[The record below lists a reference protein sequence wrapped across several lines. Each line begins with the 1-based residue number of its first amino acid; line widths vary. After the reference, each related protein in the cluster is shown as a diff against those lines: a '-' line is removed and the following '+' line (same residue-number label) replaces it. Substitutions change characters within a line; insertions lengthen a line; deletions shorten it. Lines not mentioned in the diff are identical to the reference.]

1 MNPNEKARRD
11 MTRKQIKTKST
22 VCRPVVIPEK
32 DPLAYEMWLTGE
44 VEHGPVEE
52 RGAAEGLLLEELQRR
67 GPQKRSGGKIL
78 KKNVSK

>member
-1 MNPNEKARRD
+1 MSQKQ
-11 MTRKQIKTKST
+11 TKRKPTAS
-22 VCRPVVIPEK
+22 RPPVKPKE

-67 GPQKRSGGKIL
+67 GPKKRSGKKTL

>member
-1 MNPNEKARRD
+1 MS
-11 MTRKQIKTKST
+11 RKQAKTKST
-22 VCRPVVIPEK
+22 GARSTGKPKE

-67 GPQKRSGGKIL
+67 GPRKRSGNKTL